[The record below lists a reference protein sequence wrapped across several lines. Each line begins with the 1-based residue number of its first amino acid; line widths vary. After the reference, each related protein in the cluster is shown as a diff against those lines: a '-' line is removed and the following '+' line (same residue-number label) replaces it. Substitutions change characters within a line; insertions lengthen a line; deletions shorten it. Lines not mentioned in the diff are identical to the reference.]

1 LNRKLQKNR
10 EGRGHWG
17 SRFAFVLA
25 AAGSAIGLG
34 NIWRFPVSASEGGGG
49 AFLLIYL
56 LCVALVALPVML
68 AEMVV
73 GRAGEKNPV
82 GALQHLRPGSRWY
95 FIGVMGVA
103 TGVIILSYYS
113 VIAGWTLYYFFQ
125 SALGTFTP
133 GADTEA
139 IFLGMAGNAGLEL
152 GFHAL
157 FMGITVVVVA
167 GGIRGGIERTIKIL
181 MPLFFVLLI
190 VLVVRAVTLPGANVG
205 LAYYL
210 TPDFSQ
216 VTGRVWLSALG
227 QAFFSLSLGMGVM
240 ITYGSYLAK
249 KENLPASAGF
259 VAGADTIIA
268 VLAGFIIFPA
278 IFFAG
283 LEPGTGGP
291 ALVFIALPQI
301 FSQMPGGA
309 LGGIIFGSTFFLL
322 LAVAALTSAIS
333 LLEVVVAHMVDD
345 WGWARKK
352 AAWLVG
358 AGIYLVGVPSAL
370 SLGAVAGLS
379 ELPFLGIGFLDLMD
393 KIAEFTLI
401 LGGLGLAVF
410 VGWIWGLK
418 HALAEIRRGTPEF
431 KMAALW
437 SPLLRYVAPLA
448 IGIILATQIYNLL
461 GQPSPEP
468 AEEEATAAA
477 PPIAD

>member
-1 LNRKLQKNR
+1 MNSSPSPV
-10 EGRGHWG
+10 ESRGAWG

-56 LCVALVALPVML
+56 ICVVLVALPVML

-95 FIGVMGVA
+95 YIGALGVA

-125 SALGTFTP
+125 SVAGTFTP
-133 GADTEA
+133 ETDTTA
-139 IFLGMAGNAGLEL
+139 VFLEMSENAGIEL

-157 FMGITVVVVA
+157 FMGITIVVVA
-167 GGIRGGIERTIKIL
+167 AGIRAGIERTIKIL
-181 MPLFFVLLI
+181 MPLFFVLL
-190 VLVVRAVTLPGANVG
+190 VLLVIRAVTLPGAGEG
-205 LAYYL
+205 LSYYL
-210 TPDFSQ
+210 KPDFSEI
-216 VTGRVWLSALG
+216 TGRVWLAALG

-249 KENLPASAGF
+249 KENLPASAGL

-268 VLAGFIIFPA
+268 VMAGFIIFPA

-283 LEPGTGGP
+283 MEPGTGGP

-301 FSQMPGGA
+301 FAQMPGGA
-309 LGGIIFGSTFFLL
+309 LGGIVFGSAFFAL

-333 LLEVVVAHMVDD
+333 LLEVVVSHMVDD

-358 AGIYLVGVPSAL
+358 AGIYLVGIPSAL
-370 SLGAVAGLS
+370 SLGAVGGLT
-379 ELPFLGIGFLDLMD
+379 ELPLIGIGFLDLMD

-401 LGGLGLAVF
+401 LGGLGLALF

-418 HALAEIRRGTPEF
+418 HALKEIRRGTPEF
-431 KMAALW
+431 KLAALW

-448 IGIILATQIYNLL
+448 IAVILASQIYTVFIAPAQ
-461 GQPSPEP
+461 GESDQEPPPE
-468 AEEEATAAA
+468 AASET
-477 PPIAD
+477 